1 LKLGLVEPKAEKSQT
16 EIVGL
21 RAAFVGSGC
30 PTKRR
35 IEVMG
40 APLHKLSLPEFMAW
54 EADQEGRNEFHR
66 GEVFAMVGGR
76 RGHSRI
82 IANLVRHLGN
92 HLDGSPCQVFSEGMK
107 VQIGDDTV
115 VYPDVFVTCDKR
127 FRFDEQ
133 VITEPVLVVEVLS
146 PATQGY
152 DRSAKFAFYRRLS
165 SLREYA
171 LIDPDTR
178 RVEVFRPGDDEHWKL
193 FDIIDDAVLELASVG
208 ARIALSDVFQGMDSG
223 SESATE

>member
-1 LKLGLVEPKAEKSQT
+1 
-16 EIVGL
+16 
-21 RAAFVGSGC
+21 
-30 PTKRR
+30 
-35 IEVMG
+35 MG
-40 APLHKLSLPEFMAW
+40 IPLHKLSLSDFMVW
-54 EADQEGRNEFHR
+54 EARQESRNEFHR

-76 RGHSRI
+76 RGHGRI

-92 HLDGSPCQVFSEGMK
+92 HLDGTPCQVFSEGMK

-133 VITEPVLVVEVLS
+133 VITEPVLVIEVLS

-152 DRSAKFAFYRRLS
+152 DRSAKFAFYRRLP

-171 LIDPDTR
+171 LIDPDSR
-178 RVEVFRPGDDEHWKL
+178 RVEVFRPAEDGHWKL
-193 FDIIDDAVLELASVG
+193 FDMSDGPALDLVSVG
-208 ARIALSDVFQGMDSG
+208 ASVALVEVFQGMDSPADPAP
-223 SESATE
+223 E

>member
-1 LKLGLVEPKAEKSQT
+1 
-16 EIVGL
+16 
-21 RAAFVGSGC
+21 
-30 PTKRR
+30 
-35 IEVMG
+35 MG
-40 APLHKLSLPEFMAW
+40 VALHKLSLAEFLTW
-54 EADQEGRNEFHR
+54 EAEQDGRHEFHS
-66 GEVFAMVGGR
+66 GEAFAMVGGR

-92 HLDGSPCQVFSEGMK
+92 HLDGSSCQVFSEGMK
-107 VQIGDDTV
+107 VRIGDDTV

-127 FRFDEQ
+127 YRFDEQ
-133 VITEPVLVVEVLS
+133 VITAPVLVVEVLS

-152 DRSAKFAFYRRLS
+152 DRSAKFASYRRLP

-193 FDIIDDAVLELASVG
+193 FDMSTTAALELASVD

-223 SESATE
+223 SEPDT

>member
-1 LKLGLVEPKAEKSQT
+1 
-16 EIVGL
+16 
-21 RAAFVGSGC
+21 
-30 PTKRR
+30 
-35 IEVMG
+35 MG
-40 APLHKLSLPEFMAW
+40 APLQKISLSEFMAC
-54 EADQEGRNEFHR
+54 EANQEGRHEFHR
-66 GEVFAMVGGR
+66 GEVFALVGGR

-92 HLDGSPCQVFSEGMK
+92 HLDSSPCQVFSEGMK

-115 VYPDVFVTCDKR
+115 VYPGVFVTRDKR

-152 DRSAKFAFYRRLS
+152 HRSTKFTFYRRLP

-178 RVEVFRPGDDEHWKL
+178 GVEVFRPGQDGHWTL
-193 FDIIDDAVLELASVG
+193 FDMSDTAVLELASVG
-208 ARIALSDVFQGMDSG
+208 LRMVLPDVFQGMDSG
-223 SESATE
+223 PEPAAG

>member
-1 LKLGLVEPKAEKSQT
+1 M
-16 EIVGL
+16 
-21 RAAFVGSGC
+21 
-30 PTKRR
+30 
-35 IEVMG
+35 VMG
-40 APLHKLSLPEFMAW
+40 APLHKLSLSEFMVW
-54 EADQEGRNEFHR
+54 EANQEGRNEFHR

-115 VYPDVFVTCDKR
+115 VYPDVFVTCDKQ

-146 PATQGY
+146 PATQGH
-152 DRSAKFAFYRRLS
+152 DRSAKFAFYRRLP

-178 RVEVFRPGDDEHWKL
+178 RVEVFRPGQDGHWTL
-193 FDIIDDAVLELASVG
+193 FDMSDAAVLELASVG
-208 ARIALSDVFQGMDSG
+208 LRIVLPEVFQGMDSG
-223 SESATE
+223 PEPVAG

>member
-1 LKLGLVEPKAEKSQT
+1 M
-16 EIVGL
+16 
-21 RAAFVGSGC
+21 
-30 PTKRR
+30 
-35 IEVMG
+35 VMG
-40 APLHKLSLPEFMAW
+40 APLHKLSLSEFMAW
-54 EADQEGRNEFHR
+54 EANQEGRNEFHR

-76 RGHSRI
+76 RGHSRV

-92 HLDGSPCQVFSEGMK
+92 HLAGSPYQVFSEGMK

-115 VYPDVFVTCDKR
+115 VYPDVFVTCDKQ

-152 DRSAKFAFYRRLS
+152 DRSAKFAFYRRLP

-178 RVEVFRPGDDEHWKL
+178 RVEVFRPGQGGHWTL
-193 FDIIDDAVLELASVG
+193 FDMSDAAVLELASVG
-208 ARIALSDVFQGMDSG
+208 LRIVLPDVFQGMDSG
-223 SESATE
+223 PESVAG